1 MQDTRRPSC
10 SWWAFFLYIIFLG
23 RNMHVLKDFTLAP
36 DKVVGGMEKVK
47 WGQRRVCK
55 EKTFAA
61 LIVTGGSPESQCL
74 RDAAW
79 LLVSR
84 GRLELTYGADIQS
97 GTWQPSQLTLGCEQ
111 ADRSVSV
118 RSPARGSSLQNLSEP
133 FSRHSCLRIP
143 AASAWPVQGEP
154 HEVWVECSAVGRT
167 ERLTTR
173 PHTHT
178 PLQAPV
184 TSLLPFLVSVACGF
198 VCVLRFCLRACAFGV
213 QRGTRRVWRLPG
225 TQDRLMSLPFP
236 GWTVQT
242 DGSLSSPAGMRI
254 PKGKDHSQPHRLPWD
269 TQGKLD

>member
-1 MQDTRRPSC
+1 
-10 SWWAFFLYIIFLG
+10 
-23 RNMHVLKDFTLAP
+23 MHVLKDFTLAP
-36 DKVVGGMEKVK
+36 DKVVGGMEQVK

-154 HEVWVECSAVGRT
+154 HEVWVECSVVGRT
-167 ERLTTR
+167 ERLTT
-173 PHTHT
+173 PPTHTH
-178 PLQAPV
+178 PASGPGD
-184 TSLLPFLVSVACGF
+184 VSVALSGVCG
-198 VCVLRFCLRACAFGV
+198 VRLCVRSQVLPACLCIW
-213 QRGTRRVWRLPG
+213 GTERHPQSLASPRDSGQANVAPVPWPDSA
-225 TQDRLMSLPFP
+225 DRWEPVLSSRHADPKGEGPFP
-236 GWTVQT
+236 ASSVALGYSRQT
-242 DGSLSSPAGMRI
+242 
-254 PKGKDHSQPHRLPWD
+254 
-269 TQGKLD
+269 